1 MMMYPDAT
9 SILPFHDILPMSIN
23 RDYQVD
29 SKDVKGSNRS
39 SGALS
44 DGGFRKIE
52 VRVKDKGLKVIHRA
66 GYIAD

>member
-1 MMMYPDAT
+1 
-9 SILPFHDILPMSIN
+9 MSIN